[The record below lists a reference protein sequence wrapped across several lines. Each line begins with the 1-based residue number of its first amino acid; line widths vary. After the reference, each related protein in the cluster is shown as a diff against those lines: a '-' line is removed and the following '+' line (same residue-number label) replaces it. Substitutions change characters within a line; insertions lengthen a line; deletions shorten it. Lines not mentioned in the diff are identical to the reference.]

1 MNLEG
6 RPTLSRAKKKTKRNQ
21 QRNSSNSRAVG
32 GTGRVLKQA
41 FSAPGTRH
49 ITMAEREGAYC
60 MFPEWPG
67 VLAAGEATGRWP
79 QNAPVLL
86 RAPSVWHRDPD
97 LDPDLPWFHNSS
109 HIRRELGP
117 ADGRGNHGVGL
128 DNLQRLPALLADPV
142 AIWTSRVEGHSARR
156 CAMLDARDD
165 RGIPLV
171 AVVDLL
177 GVDDPLKIPC
187 VHIVTIFGKNNF
199 VQSLLAAAQGGDVVY
214 IDLAR
219 FESILRRS
227 PLANLVEESSA
238 RLAAF
243 ACVPAT
249 APRTL
254 SGKLAVRSIEE
265 LSSMR
270 NSFDG
275 KSPRVDMDAL
285 MSLMPKPVQITRPA
299 SEPKPV
305 PDPRP
310 ARVATGPAAA
320 PATEE
325 VPPSETSP
333 APAPEAKPAPHAFAT
348 VPAPSRPS
356 DADERAYLDEVA
368 AIVERTRAYIDD
380 WFYQHR
386 YDCIDGDVDAFLND
400 AAGRVIA
407 GLVSKDA
414 SPSEVVDAVVKAMLG
429 R

>member
-1 MNLEG
+1 
-6 RPTLSRAKKKTKRNQ
+6 
-21 QRNSSNSRAVG
+21 
-32 GTGRVLKQA
+32 
-41 FSAPGTRH
+41 
-49 ITMAEREGAYC
+49 
-60 MFPEWPG
+60 
-67 VLAAGEATGRWP
+67 
-79 QNAPVLL
+79 
-86 RAPSVWHRDPD
+86 
-97 LDPDLPWFHNSS
+97 
-109 HIRRELGP
+109 
-117 ADGRGNHGVGL
+117 
-128 DNLQRLPALLADPV
+128 
-142 AIWTSRVEGHSARR
+142 
-156 CAMLDARDD
+156 
-165 RGIPLV
+165 
-171 AVVDLL
+171 
-177 GVDDPLKIPC
+177 
-187 VHIVTIFGKNNF
+187 
-199 VQSLLAAAQGGDVVY
+199 
-214 IDLAR
+214 
-219 FESILRRS
+219 
-227 PLANLVEESSA
+227 
-238 RLAAF
+238 
-243 ACVPAT
+243 
-249 APRTL
+249 
-254 SGKLAVRSIEE
+254 
-265 LSSMR
+265 MR

-368 AIVERTRAYIDD
+368 ATVERTRAYIDD